1 MLYPLNHH
9 EQGGA
14 ALAYT
19 FKGGIHVDEHKHTAK
34 SKTVTIPTPP
44 IVKVSMNQSIGAPA
58 TPTVKVGD
66 TVKIGQVIGEVP
78 ESALGCPV
86 HSSISG
92 KVIAIEE
99 MRVTDGSYQKAIVIE
114 SDGEDAVHESVV
126 PYTQS
131 ISKASREEIIDR
143 IRAAGITGMGGAA
156 FPTYA
161 KIKSAIGKAEYLIV
175 NCAECEPFITAD
187 HRLLLEEPDRV
198 IGGIKILLRAVGA
211 PQAFVAIEDNK
222 ADAARKISK
231 RLRGQDLISVKLMKT
246 KYPQGDERQ
255 LIFALTGREL
265 ATGKLPADAGCV
277 IFNAATCAAVYTAFA
292 EGMPL
297 VKRTLT
303 VSGDCIKAPANLSVP
318 IGTTASYLIEQC
330 GGLVKT
336 PEKMIAG
343 GPMMGQAQ
351 WDRDMPTK
359 KSTSSLLLLSRKY
372 SEKPSEPAV
381 CIRCGRC
388 VKNCPMRLMPAY
400 IAAFVRKDDMENA
413 EKYGAMSCVECGS
426 CSYNCPG
433 KVEIVQYIRV
443 AKNYIRTENARM
455 KAAREASDKKD

>member
-1 MLYPLNHH
+1 M
-9 EQGGA
+9 
-14 ALAYT
+14 AYT
-19 FKGGIHVDEHKHTAK
+19 FKGGIHVEEYKLTAK
-34 SKTVTIPTPP
+34 SPTQIIPDPPTVRI
-44 IVKVSMNQSIGAPA
+44 SMNQSIGAPA

-66 TVKIGQVIGEVP
+66 TVKIGQVIGDVP

-86 HSSISG
+86 HASVSG
-92 KVIAIEE
+92 KVTAIDE
-99 MRVTDGSYQKAIVIE
+99 MRVTDGSINRTVIIE
-114 SDGEDAVHESVV
+114 NDGNAEIHESVIPV
-126 PYTQS
+126 TQS
-131 ISKASREEIIDR
+131 ITDFSREELINT
-143 IRAAGITGMGGAA
+143 IRRAGITGMGGAA

-161 KIKSAIGKAEYLIV
+161 KISSAVGKAEYLIV

-187 HRLLLEEPDRV
+187 HRLLLEEPEKV

-211 PQAFVAIEDNK
+211 PEAIIAVEDNK
-222 ADAARKISK
+222 LNVRKKLERHIKKSDFISLK
-231 RLRGQDLISVKLMKT
+231 FLKT

-255 LIFALTGREL
+255 LIYALTGREL

-297 VKRTLT
+297 VRRIVT
-303 VSGDCIKAPANLSVP
+303 VSGDCVNSPGNFSVP
-318 IGTTASYLIEQC
+318 VGTPASYLVEMA
-330 GGLVKT
+330 GGLKKA
-336 PEKMIAG
+336 PEKLIAG

-351 WDRDMPTK
+351 WDPDMPTK
-359 KSTSSLLLLSRKY
+359 KSTSSLLLLSESF
-372 SEKPSEPAV
+372 SEKPKAAPV

-388 VKNCPMRLMPAY
+388 VRNCPMRLMPAL
-400 IAAFVRKDDMENA
+400 IASSVMKDDMKGA
-413 EKYGAMSCVECGS
+413 EKFGAMSCVECGS

-455 KAAREASDKKD
+455 KAAREAAEKK